1 MFENFPYTNFHD
13 LNLDWIIQKILG
25 AYSPDNPPPL
35 GLVLSVNG
43 ETGAV
48 VLYKEQNVQL
58 PGIDE
63 TSWNFYR
70 LSDGTAEGIKF
81 TKGQPAERIDGSQ
94 RYQIYDTGNPPP
106 SVNPPVTSVDGMT
119 GAVKTWA
126 NSDYQ
131 TITVPANA
139 PANIWDIRRELNN
152 GDKVG
157 IEFEYDSVNQ
167 VYKCYLKYTPFG
179 DSPVRAELL
188 TTANI
193 PASGVISVNTKT
205 GIVTLTGEDLAVDS
219 NSQDSIATAL
229 SNMNTAIG
237 NKYTK
242 PANGI
247 PASDLA
253 PGVIP
258 DISGKQDKPSVA
270 GTAGQ
275 VLGLNNSLN
284 PVWVNQPDTSG
295 LQPAPAIQGSSGQ
308 VLGLDSNLNPVW
320 ADMPTRKLIYST
332 TSDGIKTNK
341 QILNEF
347 HSYLESLTEIER
359 VNSRFIMGNNVYTY
373 SGYNSGIHMFSVSF
387 TGILNNTPILGCYS
401 LNISSANS
409 SYKGIFLGSDNVNAT
424 QDNDEVVVTAG
435 RDFKLYA

>member
-13 LNLDWIIQKILG
+13 LNLDWLIQKILE

-48 VLYKEQNVQL
+48 VLYRSQNVQL
-58 PGIDE
+58 PDIEE

-70 LSDGTAEGIKF
+70 LSDGTAEGLKF
-81 TKGQPAERIDGSQ
+81 TKGQPLERIDGSQ

-106 SVNPPVTSVDGMT
+106 SSTPPVSSVDGMT

-126 NSDYQ
+126 NSDWQ
-131 TITVPANA
+131 TITVPADA
-139 PANIWDIRRELNN
+139 PANIWDLRRGLSN

-157 IEFEYDSVNQ
+157 IEFEYDSVNT
-167 VYKCYLKYTPFG
+167 VYKCYLKYTPSG
-179 DSPVRAELL
+179 GSPVRAELL

-193 PASGVISVNTKT
+193 PQSGVVSVNTKT
-205 GIVTLTGEDLAVDS
+205 GIVTLTGEDIAIDS

-229 SNMNTAIG
+229 SNLNTAIG

-242 PANGI
+242 PSGGI

-253 PGVIP
+253 SGVIP
-258 DISGKQDKPSVA
+258 DISGKQDAPTLA

-284 PVWVNQPDTSG
+284 PVWVNQPDISG
-295 LQPAPAIQGSSGQ
+295 LQPAPAVQGSSGQ
-308 VLGLDSNLNPVW
+308 VLSLDNSLNPVW
-320 ADMPTRKLIYST
+320 TTPSGGGASLEDLVRVESYSS
-332 TSDGIKTNK
+332 TSDISVDSGLKPGFNRARFNITPITGYTPVALVSCVCSSTFIFMTDFNLGNLSGTSDFIWFRSGAMGTTYTSSVTLTILWIKT
-341 QILNEF
+341 EAV
-347 HSYLESLTEIER
+347 HAE
-359 VNSRFIMGNNVYTY
+359 G
-373 SGYNSGIHMFSVSF
+373 
-387 TGILNNTPILGCYS
+387 
-401 LNISSANS
+401 
-409 SYKGIFLGSDNVNAT
+409 
-424 QDNDEVVVTAG
+424 
-435 RDFKLYA
+435 

>member
-13 LNLDWIIQKILG
+13 LNLDWLIQKIME

-48 VLYKEQNVQL
+48 VLYRDQNVQL
-58 PGIDE
+58 PDIDE
-63 TSWNFYR
+63 TSWNFFR

-81 TKGQPAERIDGSQ
+81 TKGGPAERIDGSQ

-106 SVNPPVTSVDGMT
+106 SSTPPVSSVDGMT

-126 NSDYQ
+126 NSNWQ
-131 TITVPANA
+131 TITVPADA
-139 PANIWDIRRELNN
+139 PANIWDLRRGLSN

-157 IEFEYDSVNQ
+157 IEFEYDSVNT
-167 VYKCYLKYTPFG
+167 VYKCYLKYTPSG
-179 DSPVRAELL
+179 GSPVRAELL

-193 PASGVISVNTKT
+193 PQSGVISVNTKT
-205 GIVTLTGEDLAVDS
+205 GIVTITGEDIAVDS

-229 SNMNTAIG
+229 SNLNTAIG

-242 PANGI
+242 PAGGI

-253 PGVIP
+253 QGVIP
-258 DISGKQDKPSVA
+258 DISGKQDAPATA

-284 PVWVNQPDTSG
+284 PVWVNPPSISG
-295 LQPAPAIQGSSGQ
+295 LQPAPAVPGTSGQ
-308 VLGLDSNLNPVW
+308 VLSLDNSLNPVW
-320 ADMPTRKLIYST
+320 TNPGGLAGDAFLIKNYVSDSKTVTALIGSYYEMSDFPTLQLI
-332 TSDGIKTNK
+332 
-341 QILNEF
+341 
-347 HSYLESLTEIER
+347 
-359 VNSRFIMGNNVYTY
+359 
-373 SGYNSGIHMFSVSF
+373 SGYYPIAVTDLTHSDAGIVTRGFNLGAVLAGSGQVVYVRNVTSTDRSNFVTLS
-387 TGILNNTPILGCYS
+387 ILWIKSQY
-401 LNISSANS
+401 
-409 SYKGIFLGSDNVNAT
+409 
-424 QDNDEVVVTAG
+424 VTDQ
-435 RDFKLYA
+435 RS